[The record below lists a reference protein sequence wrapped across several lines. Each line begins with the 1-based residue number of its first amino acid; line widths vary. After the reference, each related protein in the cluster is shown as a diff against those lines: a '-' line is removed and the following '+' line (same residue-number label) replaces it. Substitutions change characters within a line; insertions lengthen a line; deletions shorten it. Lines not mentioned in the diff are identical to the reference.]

1 MLCRCGGRVRVARA
15 CCVRKRWQLLL
26 GGNSIGGP
34 VWLQAKTRYTGK
46 ISPAN
51 DGNSLNILYIDERWE
66 FTLFYSFL
74 KTFAGDMDGHVD
86 RDFTP
91 NSHTSFHYRQNEVGD
106 TGTVYFCSYIQL
118 CSRYFHKNL
127 RIAV

>member
-1 MLCRCGGRVRVARA
+1 MLCRCGGRVRVASA
-15 CCVRKRWQLLL
+15 CGIHKRWHLLL

-51 DGNSLNILYIDERWE
+51 DGNSLNILYINERWV

-74 KTFAGDMDGHVD
+74 KTLQGIWMGML
-86 RDFTP
+86 
-91 NSHTSFHYRQNEVGD
+91 
-106 TGTVYFCSYIQL
+106 TGTSLQ
-118 CSRYFHKNL
+118 
-127 RIAV
+127 IAILLFIIVRMKWETQVQCTSVHTYSCAQDIFIKI

>member
-1 MLCRCGGRVRVARA
+1 MLCRCGGRVRVASA
-15 CCVRKRWQLLL
+15 CGIHKRWHLLL

-91 NSHTSFHYRQNEVGD
+91 NSHTSFHYRQNEVGE
-106 TGTVYFCSYIQL
+106 TGSVLLFIHTVILKRFFI
-118 CSRYFHKNL
+118 K
-127 RIAV
+127 I